1 VAILQGRSRLTLVL
15 LVLITVTLVTLDV
28 RNVEPFEQAKNAAEG
43 ALEPVVSGAQ
53 RAGRPVVDAWEAV
66 TDYDD
71 LKAENERLRAE
82 LDVERGRDLANASA
96 AEVLQHYLAEAG
108 IQHVTDIPS
117 TTARVVRNLGNFPDF
132 TVDVSPGRSRVRLI
146 SDPEFEL
153 GVRLVGTDA
162 VAVARGTGRGQPLV
176 VSEGIG
182 VSIPVHVGMLVTTS
196 GIDRS
201 VYPPDVPV
209 GLVAEVAVD
218 PGLNQVLFVQ
228 PAASL
233 DSLNFV
239 TILLYD
245 SAL

>member
-1 VAILQGRSRLTLVL
+1 M
-15 LVLITVTLVTLDV
+15 
-28 RNVEPFEQAKNAAEG
+28 
-43 ALEPVVSGAQ
+43 PVVTSAGL
-53 RAGRPVVDAWEAV
+53 AGRV
-66 TDYDD
+66 
-71 LKAENERLRAE
+71 
-82 LDVERGRDLANASA
+82 
-96 AEVLQHYLAEAG
+96 
-108 IQHVTDIPS
+108 
-117 TTARVVRNLGNFPDF
+117 
-132 TVDVSPGRSRVRLI
+132 VDVSPGRSRVRLI

-176 VSEGIG
+176 VSEGIEA
-182 VSIPVHVGMLVTTS
+182 STPVHVGMLVTTS

-233 DSLNFV
+233 DSLNFLTV
-239 TILLYD
+239 LLYD